1 MGLRPQ
7 HQTERIIML
16 YIDGDTARNALKET
30 ERYTYTGE
38 ASSLGLPDNV
48 WPATLH
54 IADIGNGLPLFRM
67 DYIIEDVDVLIAV
80 DYRQHCGVITVRI
93 FND

>member
-1 MGLRPQ
+1 MCGP
-7 HQTERIIML
+7 H
-16 YIDGDTARNALKET
+16 
-30 ERYTYTGE
+30 
-38 ASSLGLPDNV
+38 
-48 WPATLH
+48 TLH